1 MSQLPRPTSAAST
14 SSSSGIGTLPMA
26 SRIPKPGLKRETS
39 FSSVVNEKTD
49 ASGDTFKVGDRVS
62 KKVLEE
68 FRILDQD
75 FEKKSLH
82 RRISFHLNFFRVLAY

>member
-49 ASGDTFKVGDRVS
+49 SSGDTFKVGDRVS
-62 KKVLEE
+62 KKVLE

-75 FEKKSLH
+75 FEKKVFTQEFPFFW
-82 RRISFHLNFFRVLAY
+82 SFFVF

>member
-49 ASGDTFKVGDRVS
+49 ASGDNFKVGDRVS
-62 KKVLEE
+62 KKVLE

-75 FEKKSLH
+75 FGKKSLH
-82 RRISFHLNFFRVLAY
+82 TRISFFQTFFVF

>member
-49 ASGDTFKVGDRVS
+49 SSGDTFKVGDRVS
-62 KKVLEE
+62 KKDEVLE
-68 FRILDQD
+68 FRTLDQD
-75 FEKKSLH
+75 LRKS
-82 RRISFHLNFFRVLAY
+82 SQKNFLSSELFFVF

>member
-68 FRILDQD
+68 FRKLYQD
-75 FEKKSLH
+75 FGKKVF
-82 RRISFHLNFFRVLAY
+82 IEEFSFF